1 MIISYSIDCKIGLEI
16 LYSEFNILYN
26 PFAVSLI
33 LVNSEFKGRKP
44 MEIGL
49 KIKNLRITK
58 GLTQEELGDRC
69 ELSKGFISLL
79 ERDMASPS
87 IATLEDILNALGTDF
102 AQFFS
107 EVSADRVVYGKD
119 DYSVKTDE
127 ELKNEI
133 CWLIPNAQKNEMEP
147 IMLTIEPGGATYPDN
162 PHEGEEFGYVTE
174 GIVTVVIG
182 GEEHIAHK
190 GESFYYTAA
199 KPHHLENRGKRTAQV
214 IWISS
219 PPSF

>member
-1 MIISYSIDCKIGLEI
+1 
-16 LYSEFNILYN
+16 
-26 PFAVSLI
+26 
-33 LVNSEFKGRKP
+33 

-49 KIKNLRITK
+49 KIKNLRIRK
-58 GLTQEELGDRC
+58 GLTQEELGYRC

-107 EVSADRVVYGKD
+107 EESTERVVYGKA

-133 CWLIPNAQKNEMEP
+133 CWLIPNAQKDEMEP

-162 PHEGEEFGYVTE
+162 PHEGELR
-174 GIVTVVIG
+174 
-182 GEEHIAHK
+182 
-190 GESFYYTAA
+190 TAA
-199 KPHHLENRGKRTAQV
+199 NAMRR
-214 IWISS
+214 
-219 PPSF
+219 

>member
-1 MIISYSIDCKIGLEI
+1 LTKSIRIDCRISLEI
-16 LYSEFNILYN
+16 LYSEFNMLYN
-26 PFAVSLI
+26 RFAVSLI
-33 LVNSEFKGRKP
+33 RVNSEFKGRKL

-49 KIKNLRITK
+49 KIKNLRISK

-102 AQFFS
+102 AQFFQEAPS
-107 EVSADRVVYGKD
+107 ERVVFGVE
-119 DYSVKTDE
+119 DYSVKSDD

-147 IMLTIEPGGATYPDN
+147 IMLTIAPGGSTYPDN

-190 GESFYYTAA
+190 GESFYFTAG
-199 KPHHLENRGKRTAQV
+199 KPHHLENRGKREAKV